1 MAVRHVMVVTHDTER
16 QARLREFLGARGYEL
31 SIPRDRQT
39 LLSSMKETAPHVLVL
54 DLYAVDPTAAE
65 ILRSARV
72 EGYRGKVVVLAS
84 PSTSAALSE
93 CWKMGIDQ
101 VVGGIQVTGGAFDP
115 GHVEVAIRAS
125 CEKEIVQRDS

>member
-1 MAVRHVMVVTHDTER
+1 MAVMHVMVVTHDTER
-16 QARLREFLGARGYEL
+16 QAQLSELLGDRGYEL
-31 SIPRDRQT
+31 SIPQDRQT
-39 LLSSMKETAPHVLVL
+39 LLSSMKEAAPHVLVL
-54 DLYAVDPTAAE
+54 DLYAMDPTAAE

-101 VVGGIQVTGGAFDP
+101 VVGCIQVTGGAFDP

-125 CEKEIVQRDS
+125 CEKEIVQRA